1 MNSISS
7 LTFHGCCAVFH
18 MYLLHWLMFEIGLE
32 ILEMA
37 SFFTVWI
44 SVFHLVMFLALA
56 AHDARQIFSSA
67 KHGETSTRS
76 LDNVLNKENFFGLFL
91 HLSIVTSSFNQLGF
105 WFLFYIDREMI
116 LPESVGVPPSHNHM
130 LHSIP
135 LFLALI
141 AVNIFTSNFPTAKE
155 ERNCR
160 TISQTGLKSVGVVA
174 FVYLTFIWIV
184 FELRS
189 VWPYRFMFSFTRL
202 DYFIFSLCFFLIS
215 FVLCYICS
223 FIETKIKNVKI
234 L

>member
-18 MYLLHWLMFEIGLE
+18 VYLVHWLMFEIGLE
-32 ILEMA
+32 IVEMA
-37 SFFTVWI
+37 SFFTVWV
-44 SVFHLVMFLALA
+44 SVFHLVMYLTLA
-56 AHDARQIFSSA
+56 AHDARQIFSTA
-67 KHGETSTRS
+67 KHGETSARS
-76 LDNVLNKENFFGLFL
+76 FDVLNNESFFGLFL
-91 HLSIVTSSFNQLGF
+91 HLSVVMSSFNQLGF

-116 LPESVGVPPSHNHM
+116 LPASVGVPPSHNHM

-141 AVNIFTSNFPTAKE
+141 AVNIFTSNFPNAKE

-160 TISQTGLKSVGVVA
+160 SISQTGIKAVCLLT
-174 FVYLTFIWIV
+174 FLYLTFIWIV
-184 FELRS
+184 FELKG

-202 DYFIFSLCFFLIS
+202 DYFIFTFSSFLVS
-215 FVLCYICS
+215 FLLCYICS

>member
-1 MNSISS
+1 MNSVSS
-7 LTFHGCCAVFH
+7 LTFHGSCAVFH
-18 MYLLHWLMFEIGLE
+18 VYLIHWLMFEVGLE
-32 ILEMA
+32 IVEMA
-37 SFFTVWI
+37 SFFTVWV
-44 SVFHLVMFLALA
+44 SVFHLVMFLTLA
-56 AHDARQIFSSA
+56 AYDARQIFSTT

-76 LDNVLNKENFFGLFL
+76 LDNVLNNESFFGLFL
-91 HLSIVTSSFNQLGF
+91 HLAIVMSSFNQLGF

-116 LPESVGVPPSHNHM
+116 LPASVGVPPSHIHM

-141 AVNIFTSNFPTAKE
+141 AVNIFTSNFPNTKE

-160 TISQTGLKSVGVVA
+160 TISQNGIKTVCLVV
-174 FVYLTFIWIV
+174 FVYFMFLWIV
-184 FELRS
+184 FELKG

-202 DYFIFSLCFFLIS
+202 DYFIFTLCSFLIS

-223 FIETKIKNVKI
+223 FIETKIKNFKI